1 MLGKFTIPITAMITP
16 MNVSD
21 SNEFDNILTD
31 MGLFVDLHKV
41 ILVFDKGY
49 WCYQR
54 FKDLATKSIRF
65 IVPMKKGANYKVLS
79 EKKTE
84 KYYSDMKKYIEFDDM
99 PGMVFRLVIIHTK
112 EEEDLEYLTDIFDLT
127 PEQIKFEN

>member
-65 IVPMKKGANYKVLS
+65 IVPMKKGANYKVL
-79 EKKTE
+79 
-84 KYYSDMKKYIEFDDM
+84 F
-99 PGMVFRLVIIHTK
+99 
-112 EEEDLEYLTDIFDLT
+112 
-127 PEQIKFEN
+127 